1 MKRIKILLL
10 SILMIF
16 NIDKIDALGSNIVDF
31 NEKGSIEITLFEKND
46 NVKIEGAE
54 LTIYKVAD
62 AYEENHNLFLK
73 YVNELSSCNVSL
85 EDLESVSVTS
95 NIEKCIPSDYAGISK
110 LTNQDGYV
118 KYDNLDLGLYLIKQT
133 NKVDGFSKIDSF
145 LAMIPKEIDNSWEY
159 NIKATPKTD
168 IIRVMDINVRKVW
181 NSSNNNTNHGINLPK
196 SITIELLLD
205 GEIVD
210 TIKLS
215 NENEWKHTWIDLPK
229 SDSYT
234 VREINVPKGWT
245 VTYQKEDNSFIVTN
259 TSTLVQT
266 GQMLWIV
273 LLIGMI
279 GVIFIIAS
287 LVYDK
292 VSHEQNS

>member
-16 NIDKIDALGSNIVDF
+16 NIDKVDALGSNTVDF
-31 NEKGSIEITLFEKND
+31 NEKGSIEITLFEKKD

-54 LTIYKVAD
+54 LTIYKIAN
-62 AYEENHNLFLK
+62 AHEKNHNLVLE
-73 YVNELSSCNVSL
+73 YVSELSSCNVSL
-85 EDLESVSVTS
+85 DDLESADVAS
-95 NIEKCIPSDYAGISK
+95 NIEKCIPNDYAGISK

-145 LAMIPKEIDNSWEY
+145 LSMIPKVIDNKWEY
-159 NIKATPKTD
+159 DIKATPKTD
-168 IIRVMDINVRKVW
+168 IIRVMDIHVRKVW
-181 NSSNNNTNHGINLPK
+181 NTSNNNTNHSINLPK
-196 SITIELLLD
+196 SIVVELLLNE
-205 GEIVD
+205 EIVD
-210 TIKLS
+210 TIKLD

>member
-16 NIDKIDALGSNIVDF
+16 NIDKANALENNIVDF
-31 NEKGSIEITLFEKND
+31 NEKGSIEITLVEKND

-54 LTIYKVAD
+54 LTIYKIAD

-73 YVNELSSCNVSL
+73 YVSELSSCNVSL
-85 EDLESVSVTS
+85 EDLESASVTS
-95 NIEKCIPSDYAGISK
+95 NIEKCIPSDYNGISK
-110 LTNQDGYV
+110 LTNQDGNV

-145 LAMIPKEIDNSWEY
+145 LAMIPKEIDNSWKY

-181 NSSNNNTNHGINLPK
+181 NTSNNNTNHGVNLPK
-196 SITIELLLD
+196 SITIELLLND
-205 GEIVD
+205 EVVD
-210 TIKLS
+210 TVKLN
-215 NENEWKHTWIDLPK
+215 NENEWKHTWKDLPK
-229 SDSYT
+229 SDSYI

-279 GVIFIIAS
+279 GIVFIIIS

-292 VSHEQNS
+292 VSHEQNC

>member
-16 NIDKIDALGSNIVDF
+16 NIGKIDALGSNTVDF

-46 NVKIEGAE
+46 NVKIEGVE

-73 YVNELSSCNVSL
+73 YVSELSSCNVSL
-85 EDLESVSVTS
+85 DDLKSADVAS
-95 NIEKCIPSDYAGISK
+95 NIEKCIPIDYTGISK

-145 LAMIPKEIDNSWEY
+145 LAMIPKEIDNKWEY

-181 NSSNNNTNHGINLPK
+181 NTLNNNTNHGINLPK
-196 SITIELLLD
+196 SITIELLLND
-205 GEIVD
+205 EVVD

-215 NENEWKHTWIDLPK
+215 NENEWKHTWTDLPK
-229 SDSYT
+229 SDSYI

-266 GQMLWIV
+266 GQMVWIV

-287 LVYDK
+287 LVYNK
-292 VSHEQNS
+292 VSHEQNC

>member
-16 NIDKIDALGSNIVDF
+16 NIGKIDALGSNTVDF

-73 YVNELSSCNVSL
+73 YVSELSSCNVSL
-85 EDLESVSVTS
+85 EDLESASVTS
-95 NIEKCIPSDYAGISK
+95 NIEKCIPSDYNGISK
-110 LTNQDGYV
+110 LTNQDGNV

-181 NSSNNNTNHGINLPK
+181 NTSNNNTNHGVNLPK
-196 SITIELLLD
+196 SITIELLLND
-205 GEIVD
+205 EVVD
-210 TIKLS
+210 TVKLN

-229 SDSYT
+229 SDSYI

-279 GVIFIIAS
+279 GIVFIIAS
-287 LVYDK
+287 LVYNK
-292 VSHEQNS
+292 VSHEQNC

>member
-16 NIDKIDALGSNIVDF
+16 NIDKVNALENNIVDF
-31 NEKGSIEITLFEKND
+31 NEKGSIEITLVEKND

-54 LTIYKVAD
+54 LTIYKVTD

-73 YVNELSSCNVSL
+73 YVSELSSCNVSL
-85 EDLESVSVTS
+85 EDLESASVTS
-95 NIEKCIPSDYAGISK
+95 NIEKCIPSDYNGISK

-181 NSSNNNTNHGINLPK
+181 NTSNNNTNHGVNLPK
-196 SITIELLLD
+196 SITIELLLND
-205 GEIVD
+205 EVVD
-210 TIKLS
+210 TVKLS

-229 SDSYT
+229 SDSYI

-279 GVIFIIAS
+279 GIVFIIIS
-287 LVYDK
+287 LVYNK
-292 VSHEQNS
+292 VSHEQNC

>member
-16 NIDKIDALGSNIVDF
+16 NIDKVDALSNIIDF
-31 NEKGSIEITLFEKND
+31 NEKGSIEITLLEKND
-46 NVKIEGAE
+46 NEKIIGAE
-54 LTIYKVAD
+54 ITIYKVAN
-62 AYEENHNLFLK
+62 AYEKNHNIFLE
-73 YVNELSSCNVSL
+73 YVSELSSCNVSL
-85 EDLESVSVTS
+85 DDLESREVAS
-95 NIEKCIPSDYAGISK
+95 NIEKCIPSDYNGISK
-110 LTNQDGYV
+110 LTNQDGNV
-118 KYDNLDLGLYLIKQT
+118 KYDNLDLGFYLIKQT

-181 NSSNNNTNHGINLPK
+181 NTSNNNTNHGVNLPK
-196 SITIELLLD
+196 SITIELLLND
-205 GEIVD
+205 KIVD
-210 TIKLS
+210 TVKLN
-215 NENEWKHTWIDLPK
+215 NENEWKHTWTDLPK

-279 GVIFIIAS
+279 GIVFIIVS

-292 VSHEQNS
+292 VSHEQNC

>member
-16 NIDKIDALGSNIVDF
+16 NIGKIDALGSNIVDF

-73 YVNELSSCNVSL
+73 YVSELSSCNVSL
-85 EDLESVSVTS
+85 EDLESASVTS
-95 NIEKCIPSDYAGISK
+95 NIEKCIPSDYNGISK
-110 LTNQDGYV
+110 LTNQDGNV

-181 NSSNNNTNHGINLPK
+181 NTSNNNTNHGVNLPK
-196 SITIELLLD
+196 SITIELLLND
-205 GEIVD
+205 EVVD
-210 TIKLS
+210 TVKLN
-215 NENEWKHTWIDLPK
+215 NENEWKHTWTDLPK
-229 SDSYT
+229 SDSYI

-279 GVIFIIAS
+279 GIVFIIIS

-292 VSHEQNS
+292 VSHEQNC